1 MKFWASAIPRHQ
13 VQLCQHC
20 FLVRRCLLDQPAA
33 MLKLLVSLTV
43 NVDTIPWKV
52 TLSLSSAASEII
64 SRRPCQPYNFK
75 LLFPLNLSA
84 PRCIAFSQYYTNNN
98 GVENFQCLTWDEPAE
113 DMKSQFKSS
122 DAVARFSGFLT
133 KHLRYFVKFRIFNYC
148 VTVPVHELCEFR
160 RPL

>member
-1 MKFWASAIPRHQ
+1 MKFWALAIPRHQ
-13 VQLCQHC
+13 GQLYQHC
-20 FLVRRCLLDQPAA
+20 FLVRRCLRVQPAA
-33 MLKLLVSLTV
+33 MLKLLFSLAV
-43 NVDTIPWKV
+43 YTIPWKV

-64 SRRPCQPYNFK
+64 SRRPCQPYK
-75 LLFPLNLSA
+75 LRLLFPLNLLG
-84 PRCIAFSQYYTNNN
+84 PRCIALSQYYTNNN